1 MKTKVMHLFLI
12 CLFLFLIIVNS
23 QNILLAQESDE
34 DSIFDESQFDQT
46 IDESS
51 KNAAKMQIL
60 LGGTLQFSSYWMVPE
75 QFDQY
80 TNFLAFNGIIFL
92 SLRYEPYAK
101 FFVSESFS
109 HSLVAFSDPAIPTS
123 APFLSL
129 TELND
134 SFNLLEIFF
143 DFSFKNAVFFRIGKQ
158 VIHWGAANIWTPVD
172 FINFA
177 KYNPFSD
184 IDSREGKPGVR
195 IHIPIKQFNFFAFFD
210 FNNTFP
216 NTDTISNY
224 LDATSLALR
233 ADYTIGDFEL
243 ALSSYFSK
251 DQASIFGFDLSGYLL
266 GFDIVAEAS
275 FSMEGYT
282 PKVTGMV
289 FIPAV
294 APVVSY
300 TEDPVFSAVI
310 ELTKTFGQN
319 KDYSLMVAF
328 FYNSDGYQLNTSEDE
343 TYYQLALSSGIGS
356 QLYYGQYYI
365 FARLSKDNFLTNFMS
380 ISFMFMM
387 NITDESYR
395 LTLTHS
401 LSIPSVLPFSYSISF
416 FGGEDLREFTLAGA
430 NSWIFTLS
438 TSISF

>member
-1 MKTKVMHLFLI
+1 
-12 CLFLFLIIVNS
+12 
-23 QNILLAQESDE
+23 
-34 DSIFDESQFDQT
+34 
-46 IDESS
+46 
-51 KNAAKMQIL
+51 
-60 LGGTLQFSSYWMVPE
+60 
-75 QFDQY
+75 
-80 TNFLAFNGIIFL
+80 
-92 SLRYEPYAK
+92 
-101 FFVSESFS
+101 VSESFS
-109 HSLVAFSDPAIPTS
+109 HSLVAFSDPAIPAS

-177 KYNPFSD
+177 KYDPFSD

-233 ADYTIGDFEL
+233 ADYTIGDFEI

-251 DQASIFGFDLSGYLL
+251 DQSSIFGFDLSGYLL

-294 APVVSY
+294 GPVVSY
-300 TEDPVFSAVI
+300 TDNPVFSTTI

-356 QLYYGQYYI
+356 QLYYGQYYV

-416 FGGEDLREFTLAGA
+416 FGGEDLREFTLTGA

>member
-12 CLFLFLIIVNS
+12 CLFLCFVIFNG

-80 TNFLAFNGIIFL
+80 TNFLAFNGIVFL
-92 SLRYEPYAK
+92 SLLYEPYAK

-109 HSLVAFSDPAIPTS
+109 HSMVAFSDPAIPAS
-123 APFLSL
+123 SPFLSL
-129 TELND
+129 TELNN

-184 IDSREGKPGVR
+184 IDSREGKPGIR

-251 DQASIFGFDLSGYLL
+251 GQASIFGFDLSGYLL

-275 FSMEGYT
+275 FSLEGYT
-282 PKVTGMV
+282 PKVTDIV
-289 FIPAV
+289 FVPAV
-294 APVVSY
+294 TPVVSY
-300 TEDPVFSAVI
+300 TEDPVFSTTI
-310 ELTKTFGQN
+310 ELTKTDR
-319 KDYSLMVAF
+319 K
-328 FYNSDGYQLNTSEDE
+328 
-343 TYYQLALSSGIGS
+343 
-356 QLYYGQYYI
+356 
-365 FARLSKDNFLTNFMS
+365 
-380 ISFMFMM
+380 
-387 NITDESYR
+387 
-395 LTLTHS
+395 
-401 LSIPSVLPFSYSISF
+401 SVV
-416 FGGEDLREFTLAGA
+416 
-430 NSWIFTLS
+430 
-438 TSISF
+438 